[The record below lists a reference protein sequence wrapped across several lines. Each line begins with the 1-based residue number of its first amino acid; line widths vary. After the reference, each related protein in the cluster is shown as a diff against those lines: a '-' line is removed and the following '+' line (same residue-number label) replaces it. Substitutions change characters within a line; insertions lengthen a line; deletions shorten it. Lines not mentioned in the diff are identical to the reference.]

1 MAEPKNMNGLIK
13 KYQDRL
19 NDLSRRNRA
28 IRISRIVKRKSFD
41 VADLKQVNE
50 KRPFEVV
57 SKLFFDG
64 KSTNLLN
71 VNVKDKEEERLI
83 KDIMYLKRDVE
94 FIEKE
99 KGYFECYLGYPF
111 IQGNFFDESFFR
123 CPLFLIP
130 VRIEVDRQSNKINL
144 KHLNEDD
151 SIQINKTFFLAFNKY
166 NKNHKKINLEK
177 LLEIEDLPRK
187 DLIDWAIK
195 LFDELEIKITKKLTQ
210 ETIEKIPILTKDE
223 FPKDMVGEVEFMPY
237 SIIGEFSQ
245 LNSAINND
253 YNEMMANGTTND
265 ISELIFGNPVE
276 KELEERFDEEKLKD
290 TPETE
295 NFFIT
300 QPDISQERV
309 LTKARTGKGLVVHG
323 PPGTGKSQ
331 VITNMIAD
339 NLVRNKK
346 ILMVC
351 EKKAALDV
359 VKNRLASKGLNK
371 YCLLVHDSNND
382 RNEIF
387 TQITKTLDAYDFAEQ
402 SGLGI
407 DLSEVR
413 ESNLKSVRNLVDKK
427 STNFDATLKSMR
439 ELIDEMH
446 ETKKFGTTLYKLYRL
461 SENDYKYDITLNQ
474 EELNKINFQEL
485 EVSITKIKKL
495 AKGFYLFENKEN
507 PISLRKRFN
516 TEFNEKEFIQKIKS
530 LVVVMMEFEAQL
542 YKDQLKTDLTSL
554 KTEEATLN
562 DIFNYLSEL
571 KQLNKLDSSITKF
584 LNKDWWKL
592 KAKYSK
598 IHSTKTVSDAIKRW
612 EEINP
617 IINEFKNNL
626 KTFEHYFEPKFFEN
640 IKSNIFKFKTNL
652 ETIKNIEKQTKQIE
666 EIILFDSV
674 YKSLNTVEKTI
685 AQKCFEIIPQTK
697 KEDVQQTWEKT
708 IRNSFYLTWI
718 RNEETTNE
726 NLKGFSH
733 STYEEKVSELNKLI
747 KEKSNLIPTLLI
759 EQFQQ
764 RYNKLKWDGYDGD
777 GRKKNYNNLKYLAHE
792 VNKKRRRLTIREL
805 FEKFEAV
812 GLLEL
817 FPCWMCS
824 PETVSSIFPLKKNLF
839 DIIIFDEA
847 SQCRIEKSVP
857 ALIRGKKVIVAGD
870 EKQLPPT
877 TFFLSY
883 EDGEE
888 ELEEM
893 DEEEQ
898 QLMED
903 ESLLIRA
910 KTVLPESKLIY
921 HYRSNNEELI
931 NFSNYAFYDK
941 SLRIIP
947 KNTRPKT
954 PPIAFNN
961 VKGTWDTGI
970 NQKEATEVVKLIK
983 KILNNKS
990 KENIPT
996 LGIITF
1002 NVKQKDLIEDLLEE
1016 EAKKDSGFG
1025 ILLDKERN
1033 RYNQEEYIGIFV
1045 KNIENVQGDE
1055 RDIIIFSISYGFD
1068 KANKFRYNFGPL
1080 NGTYGPN
1087 RLNVAISR
1095 AKQKVYVITS
1105 FEPSELK
1112 YDGTAVGPKLLQK
1125 YLDYAKTV
1133 SSKSKEAAYEKLESL
1148 NKVELDVKSYDEY
1161 ESDFEGEV
1169 RDGLTKLGHIV
1180 KTQVGCLGYRID
1192 LAIIDPK
1199 DKNKFVVG
1207 IECDGAKYHSS
1218 TSAKDRDI
1226 YRQKVLEDAG
1236 WKILR
1241 IWSRDWWRNEENEIK
1256 RIDREI
1262 KKLL

>member
-1 MAEPKNMNGLIK
+1 MRGIIK

-28 IRISRIVKRKSFD
+28 IRISRIVKRKTFD
-41 VADLKQVNE
+41 IGDLKKVDE
-50 KRPFEVV
+50 KKPFEVV

-64 KSTNLLN
+64 KSANILSI
-71 VNVKDKEEERLI
+71 NVKDKEEERLV

-111 IQGNFFDESFFR
+111 IQGNFMEESFFR

-130 VRIEVDRQSNKINL
+130 VKIEVDRQSNKISL
-144 KHLNEDD
+144 IHLNEDD

-166 NKNHKKINLEK
+166 NKGHKKINLEK
-177 LLEIEDLPRK
+177 LLEIEDLQRK

-195 LFDELEIKITKKLTQ
+195 LFEEAEIKITKKLK
-210 ETIEKIPILTKDE
+210 EEIIEQIPYLTKQE
-223 FPKDMVGEVEFMPY
+223 FPKNMIGEIQFMPY
-237 SIIGEFSQ
+237 SIVGEFSQ

-253 YNEMMANGTTND
+253 YNEMIANETKND
-265 ISELIFGNPVE
+265 LSDLIFGNPIE
-276 KELEERFDEEKLKD
+276 KDLEERFDEEKLKD

-387 TQITKTLDAYDFAEQ
+387 TQITKTLDAYELAEQ
-402 SGLGI
+402 TGTGI
-407 DLSEVR
+407 DYTEIR
-413 ESNLKSVRNLVDKK
+413 ESNSKSIRNLVDTK
-427 STNFDATLKSMR
+427 STNFDETLNSMR

-446 ETKKFGTTLYKLYRL
+446 ETKKFGTTLYNLYRL
-461 SENDYKYDITLNQ
+461 SEKEYKYDISPSQ
-474 EELNKINFQEL
+474 EELAKTNFQEL
-485 EVSITKIKKL
+485 ESLATKIEKL
-495 AKGFYLFENKEN
+495 AKGFYSFETKEN
-507 PISLRKRFN
+507 PVSSRKRFN
-516 TEFNEKEFIQKIKS
+516 TEFNEKEFSQKIKA
-530 LVVVMMEFEAQL
+530 LAIATKEFETQL
-542 YKDQLKTDLTSL
+542 YKEQFKTDLYSL
-554 KTEEATLN
+554 KVEEAKLECV
-562 DIFNYLSEL
+562 FNYLTEL
-571 KQLNKLDSSITKF
+571 KNLRKLDSSITKF
-584 LNKDWWKL
+584 LDKNWWKL
-592 KAKYSK
+592 KSKYAKIY
-598 IHSTKTVSDAIKRW
+598 STKTLAEAIERW
-612 EEINP
+612 EAINP
-617 IINEFKNNL
+617 AISEFKNNL
-626 KTFEHYFEPKFFEN
+626 KTVEQYFNPSFFEN
-640 IKSNIFKFKTNL
+640 IKDNIFKYKTNS
-652 ETIKNIEKQTKQIE
+652 ETIKNIEKQAKKIE
-666 EIILFDSV
+666 EIIIFDSS
-674 YKSLNTVEKTI
+674 YESLTSTEKTI
-685 AQKCFEIIPQTK
+685 AQKCFELIPLTK
-697 KEDVQQTWEKT
+697 KEDAQQTWGKT
-708 IRNSFYLTWI
+708 IRNSFYLKWI
-718 RNEETTNE
+718 QDEEKTSE
-726 NLKGFSH
+726 SLKNFSH
-733 STYEEKVSELNKLI
+733 SSYEEKINELTKLI
-747 KEKSNLIPTLLI
+747 KEKSNLIPKLLT

-764 RYNKLKWDGYDGD
+764 RYNKLKWEGYDGD
-777 GRKKNYNNLKYLAHE
+777 GRKRNYNNLKYLTHE

-805 FEKFEAV
+805 FEKFEPD

-824 PETVSSIFPLKKNLF
+824 PETVSSIFPLKKNIF
-839 DIIIFDEA
+839 DLIIFDEA
-847 SQCRIEKSVP
+847 SQCRIEKAVP

-888 ELEEM
+888 EIEEM

-910 KTVLPESKLIY
+910 KTVLPESRLIY

-941 SLRIIP
+941 SLRIVP
-947 KNTRPKT
+947 KNNQPKS
-954 PPIAFNN
+954 PPITFKN

-983 KILNNKS
+983 TILNDKKS
-990 KENIPT
+990 TQT
-996 LGIITF
+996 LGVITF

-1016 EAKKDSGFG
+1016 EAKKDTGFG

-1068 KANKFRYNFGPL
+1068 KANKFRYHFGPL

-1112 YDGTAVGPKLLQK
+1112 YDGTFDGPKLLRD
-1125 YLDYAKTV
+1125 YLDYSKRV
-1133 SSKSKEAAYEKLESL
+1133 SSGNKEASYEKLESL
-1148 NKVELDVKSYDEY
+1148 NKVELSVKDYDEY

-1169 RDGLTKLGHIV
+1169 RDGLTKLGHMV
-1180 KTQVGCLGYRID
+1180 KTQVGCKGYSID
-1192 LAIIDPK
+1192 LAVVHPK

-1218 TSAKDRDI
+1218 KSAKDRDI

-1236 WKILR
+1236 WTILR
-1241 IWSRDWWRNEENEIK
+1241 IWSRDWWRNEDNEIK